1 MTRYEFNSPDGA
13 SVAFD
18 VNVPEVSG
26 VTFTPAPAPEILLTD
41 TPAPL
46 LGAGCRFNNVLTGTP
61 TYAPYQRVGLSFNS
75 PTKGLNP
82 AVLDVGVQNNCLVLS
97 CYKDDPTPDLLK
109 PWLDKVAANA
119 RVAIDAGLAPPEA
132 WLNFAQEINA
142 NKWRAAPTYRG
153 LVARE
158 LEIVGEHPAA
168 EWVTCVEKFAWFV
181 GVTPIDDYWTGLCPG
196 LLWDRYAAAGYTPVD
211 AQFAQIDVATD
222 AAAADAASAGREFW
236 WGMGEMGVTWQ
247 KTSDPSGQV
256 QADTLSSYA
265 GNRTARG
272 ARVMIVWDGPGE
284 APRDFTCSPPARSA
298 WRGLCAASVAA
309 G

>member
-1 MTRYEFNSPDGA
+1 MTRYEFNAPDGA

-26 VTFTPAPAPEILLTD
+26 VTFTPAPAPEILLAD
-41 TPAPL
+41 TPPTL
-46 LGAGCRFNNVLTGTP
+46 FGAGCKANNVLTGTMA
-61 TYAPYQRVGLSFNS
+61 YSPYQQIGLSFNS

-82 AVLDVGVQNNCLVLS
+82 AVLDVGAQNNCLVLS

-109 PWLDKVAANA
+109 PWLDKVAAL
-119 RVAIDAGLAPPEA
+119 GLPA

-142 NKWRAAPTYRG
+142 NKWRTPAAYQA

-158 LEIVGEHPAA
+158 LEIVGEHPAGVA
-168 EWVTCVEKFAWFV
+168 ELVTCVEKFAYFT

-222 AAAADAASAGREFW
+222 AAAADAESAGRSFW

-247 KTSDPSGQV
+247 KTSDPSGQG

-265 GNRTARG
+265 GNRTQRG